1 MRLEARVA
9 RLEEAQY
16 LQLDVNNR
24 TLDALRS
31 VREVLE
37 VIATHVDRMDDRNRL
52 HDVALADQ
60 IAAILE
66 EVRR

>member
-1 MRLEARVA
+1 MRWEARVA

-16 LQLDVNNR
+16 LQLDVNKR

-37 VIATHVDRMDDRNRL
+37 VIATHVDTMDDRNRL